1 MGLEADYIIVGQGLA
16 GSALAMELLRR
27 GREVV
32 VIDEPANNRSS
43 AVSAGICNPIT
54 GRAMSKTYL
63 ADQIFPFVQQWY
75 PKAEDLLGAT
85 FFHPVPIYRPFL
97 SEAER
102 EEWTSRSG
110 LAEFQNYAEPVA
122 KGVHGESLNDPHG
135 GLLVRQSAYVNV
147 IGWMHGVRDLLQSR
161 ARFREEQFLDGD
173 LEVGSIVRYKDI
185 RARGIV
191 FCRGLAEV
199 GSNWFGKI
207 PLRPLKGETLIVR
220 MKLPRKQV
228 ISRGVYIVPYK
239 EPDQFVVGSTYEH
252 QPFQPGVTPE
262 GRSLLLERLGAVINA
277 PVDVIHQ
284 DWGIRPTVVDRRPIL
299 GHHPAHPN
307 LIIFNGLGTKGV
319 SLSPYFASV
328 LADWME
334 KGVPMPK
341 EVNISRFNALYSD

>member
-1 MGLEADYIIVGQGLA
+1 MALEADYIIVGQGLA
-16 GSALAMELLRR
+16 GSALALELFRR
-27 GREVV
+27 GKAVV
-32 VIDEPANNRSS
+32 VIDEPGHNRSS
-43 AVSAGICNPIT
+43 TVSAGICNPIT
-54 GRAMSKTYL
+54 GRSMSKTYL
-63 ADQIFPFVQQWY
+63 ADQIFSFLHQWY
-75 PKAEDLLGAT
+75 PKTEDLLGAN

-102 EEWTSRSG
+102 EEWTRRYVT
-110 LAEFQNYAEPVA
+110 AEFQSFTELVA
-122 KGVHGESLNDPHG
+122 KGARGESFNDPHG
-135 GLLVRQSAYVNV
+135 GLLVRQSGYVNV
-147 IGWMHGVRDLLQSR
+147 SGWMCGVRDHFQSR
-161 ARFREEQFLDGD
+161 ARYREDHFRDEN
-173 LEVGSIVRYKDI
+173 LEVGRTIRYGDI
-185 RARGIV
+185 EAKRVV

-199 GSNWFGKI
+199 GSAWFGKI

-220 MKLPRKQV
+220 MKLPRNQV
-228 ISRGVYIVPYK
+228 ISRGVYIVPHD
-239 EPDQFVVGSTYEH
+239 EPNQFVVGSTYEH
-252 QPFQPGVTPE
+252 EPFEPGVTE
-262 GRSLLLERLGAVINA
+262 QGRSLLLERLRALVNV

-299 GHHPAHPN
+299 GHHPEYPN